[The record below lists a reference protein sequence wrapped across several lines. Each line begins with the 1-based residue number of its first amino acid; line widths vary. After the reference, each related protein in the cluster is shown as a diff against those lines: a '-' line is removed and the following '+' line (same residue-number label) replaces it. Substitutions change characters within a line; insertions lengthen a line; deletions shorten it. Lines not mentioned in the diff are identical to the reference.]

1 MKNSKYEIL
10 KRIDEEIKEAA
21 QEIYSGLDAE
31 EQAEEA
37 AELAELYEEDITERI
52 HQLIDNFVIYYR
64 DAAEIVAEFGYWNGW
79 DELQILGGELPDNI
93 STLAY
98 AVIYEEATE
107 EGHLYG
113 YAWAFEEIKE
123 EETTNQK

>member
-21 QEIYSGLDAE
+21 KEIYSGLDAE

-37 AELAELYEEDITERI
+37 AELAELYEEDITERV
-52 HQLIDNFVIYYR
+52 HQIIDNFVIYYR
-64 DAAEIVAEFGYWNGW
+64 DAAEIVTEFGYWNGW
-79 DELQILGGELPDNI
+79 EDLQILGGELPNNI
-93 STLAY
+93 TTLAY

-113 YAWAFEEIKE
+113 YQWAFEEIKE
-123 EETTNQK
+123 EETNQK